1 MAKGIS
7 EGAEWGDFS
16 TIVQGQEIHPLQSK
30 RNRVKRIMYVSISR
44 CVWLTEIVEHLHLF
58 KRLEWMM
65 DSGCGELGVFFF
77 FCCGRLQEKY
87 FFFYFGKGIKVSKF
101 EVA

>member
-1 MAKGIS
+1 
-7 EGAEWGDFS
+7 
-16 TIVQGQEIHPLQSK
+16 
-30 RNRVKRIMYVSISR
+30 
-44 CVWLTEIVEHLHLF
+44 
-58 KRLEWMM
+58 M
-65 DSGCGELGVFFF
+65 DSGCGELGVFCFF

>member
-16 TIVQGQEIHPLQSK
+16 TVVQGQEIHPLQSK

-77 FCCGRLQEKY
+77 FAVVDYRKNIFSFILEREL
-87 FFFYFGKGIKVSKF
+87 KF
-101 EVA
+101 LNLR